1 MKDLD
6 DLDTLH
12 TGLPALPN
20 PRHLRVMEAVAK
32 HASVSRAA
40 EDVGLSQPAVSQAIS
55 VLEERY
61 GRPLFDRS
69 RNGTFPTPAGD
80 VLLKRVR
87 RALAQIE
94 AAIATLS
101 RGQAN
106 PAVVRNITS
115 TQIRCLMA
123 IAGRNSFSQAARDI
137 GVSIASLQRAARE
150 LEANVSV
157 SLYTASK
164 NGQQAN
170 GAGMELARRF
180 ALALREMDAAVDD
193 IRFLDG
199 VESGRVL
206 VGTLPMSGA
215 YLIGTTI
222 AKLTNAVPDAQV
234 YVTNA
239 PYDMQIDSLR
249 RGEIDLIFGVL
260 RAGDTAD
267 ELQTEMMFTD
277 PYCLICRSGHPLTER
292 SSVTADDLRV
302 YNWVVPKAGSP
313 RRSQFDWLLRKL
325 GVTATLGIEASSLNT
340 ILAVLNSSD
349 RLALVSRHEADTAL
363 MLKLVHVID
372 SPIPFASQ
380 EKGVTMR
387 QGWVPTPVQT
397 RFLNIL
403 RAEASNFS
411 GSGNR

>member
-1 MKDLD
+1 MSELD
-6 DLDTLH
+6 DP
-12 TGLPALPN
+12 GVSLPDVPGLPN
-20 PRHLRVMEAVAK
+20 PRHLRVMEAVAR

-55 VLEERY
+55 VLEDRY

-69 RNGTFPTPAGD
+69 RNGTFPTAAGD

-87 RALAQIE
+87 RALGQIE

-106 PAVVRNITS
+106 PAIVRNITS

-123 IAGRNSFSQAARDI
+123 IAGRSSFSQAARDI

-157 SLYTASK
+157 PLYTASR

-170 GAGMELARRF
+170 GAGIELARRF

-199 VESGRVL
+199 IESGRVL

-222 AKLTNAVPDAQV
+222 ARLTNVIPEAQV

-239 PYDMQIDSLR
+239 PYDMQIDNLR

-260 RAGDTAD
+260 RQNDAAD

-277 PYCLICRSGHPLTER
+277 PYCLICRSGHPLTALPK
-292 SSVTADDLRV
+292 VTADDLRA
-302 YNWVVPKAGSP
+302 YNWVVPKVGSP
-313 RRSQFDWLLRKL
+313 RRNQFDLLLRML
-325 GVTATLGIEASSLNT
+325 GVTATLSIEASSLNT

-387 QGWVPTPVQT
+387 QGWVPTPVQA
-397 RFLNIL
+397 RFLTIL
-403 RAEASNFS
+403 RTEASKFS
-411 GSGNR
+411 VDGHG